1 MALSCLVSFLIVTF
15 LASTDYSKNFLCL
28 QVKFTKRMIFG
39 VTNIYEVSSFSID
52 MTEPLGIMELNFTIG
67 SIYQSNTAIS
77 DCSNALH
84 GLFIDN
90 DETIVR

>member
-1 MALSCLVSFLIVTF
+1 
-15 LASTDYSKNFLCL
+15 
-28 QVKFTKRMIFG
+28 MIFG

-84 GLFIDN
+84 SLFIDN

>member
-1 MALSCLVSFLIVTF
+1 
-15 LASTDYSKNFLCL
+15 
-28 QVKFTKRMIFG
+28 MIFG

-90 DETIVR
+90 DETIVRWVRDNDQVLGHVLLTFNA

>member
-1 MALSCLVSFLIVTF
+1 
-15 LASTDYSKNFLCL
+15 
-28 QVKFTKRMIFG
+28 
-39 VTNIYEVSSFSID
+39 